1 METLKLSA
9 EEIRYIAVFESMT
22 GAVVKDCIC
31 DEQENKILFIVKK
44 GDMGLA
50 IGRKGSHIQKVKQ
63 TLGKKIE
70 VLEYSEDAVEFMRNV
85 FHPYRVKNV
94 SLTANGSKK
103 VALVSID
110 DRDKSQAIG
119 RGGSNIKKV
128 KMLAARHHGIDEVIV
143 T

>member
-1 METLKLSA
+1 MEVRLSA
-9 EEIRYIAVFESMT
+9 EDIRHIAVFEGIT
-22 GAVVKDCIC
+22 GAVVKDCVA
-31 DEQENKILFIVKK
+31 DEQENKILFVVKK

-50 IGRKGSHIQKVKQ
+50 IGRKGSSILKVKQ
-63 TLGKKIE
+63 ALGKKVE
-70 VLEYSEDAVEFMRNV
+70 VLEYSEDAIEFLRNV

-110 DRDKSQAIG
+110 DRDKSRAIG

-128 KMLAARHHGIDEVIV
+128 KMLASRHHGIDEVIV